1 MARRVGQW
9 FLLLFT
15 VAMVGCDHAT
25 KLGAKS
31 ALEGK
36 GPLDL
41 FAGVLDLRYT
51 ENRDTAFSVL
61 DRLHFPGKSVLISVL
76 GVLALVGIAVAW
88 WRRRSAAPAE
98 QAGFALVVA
107 GALGNVGDRLVRGYV
122 VDFIH
127 VAHWPVFNV
136 ADAAI
141 VAGALLLV
149 FARSRKPSLK
159 PS

>member
-1 MARRVGQW
+1 MARRASQLL
-9 FLLLFT
+9 LLLFT

-25 KLGAKS
+25 KVGAKS
-31 ALEGK
+31 ALEGR

-41 FAGVLDLRYT
+41 LSGVLDLRYT
-51 ENRDTAFSVL
+51 ENHDTAFSAL
-61 DRLHFPGKSVLISVL
+61 DRLHFPGKDAVITVL
-76 GVLALVGIAVAW
+76 GAGALVAIAFAW
-88 WRRRSAAPAE
+88 WRRRSGPALQ
-98 QAGFALVVA
+98 QAGFALIVA
-107 GALGNVGDRLVRGYV
+107 GALGNLTDRLVRGYV

-141 VAGALLLV
+141 VAGVVALVLS
-149 FARSRKPSLK
+149 RSRELK

>member
-1 MARRVGQW
+1 MARRASQL

-25 KLGAKS
+25 KVSAKS
-31 ALEGK
+31 ALEGRS
-36 GPLDL
+36 PLDL
-41 FAGVLDLRYT
+41 LSGVLDLRYT
-51 ENRDTAFSVL
+51 ENHDTAFSVL
-61 DRLHFPGKSVLISVL
+61 DRLHFPGKAAVITLL
-76 GVLALVGIAVAW
+76 GAVALAAIAFAW
-88 WRRRSAAPAE
+88 WRRRSAPGIE

-107 GALGNVGDRLVRGYV
+107 GALGNVSDRLVRGYV

-141 VAGALLLV
+141 VAGAFTLLL
-149 FARSRKPSLK
+149 ARSDRLK
-159 PS
+159 RS